1 MAKCSKCGAFIDDNA
16 KFCNI
21 CGQAVATMPAANTNT
36 AQNYSASNYAQPTYT
51 QPIHNQQAYSGQN
64 YYTGVPQSPINDSN
78 IPPEYKPISAWGYVG
93 YNILFSIPI
102 IGFIFLIVYACG
114 GTQNKNLKNYA
125 RSFFCIL
132 LLSIIISVILGILG
146 LVFGMNL
153 GDYLSSLN

>member
-1 MAKCSKCGAFIDDNA
+1 MATCPKCGAFVDNNA

-21 CGQAVATMPAANTNT
+21 CGQAMPNIQPAN
-36 AQNYSASNYAQPTYT
+36 YASNGGYTQPTYQAQPTYT
-51 QPIHNQQAYSGQN
+51 QQSYAPN
-64 YYTGVPQSPINDSN
+64 VPQSSITENN
-78 IPPEYKPISAWGYVG
+78 LPPEFKPISAWGYVG
-93 YNILFSIPI
+93 YNLLFSIPL

-146 LVFGMNL
+146 IVFGMNL
-153 GDYLSSLN
+153 GDYLNQLN